1 MCVGSVV
8 MIQVN
13 QMRVDYDGFTA
24 VHDLSFEIP
33 AGQVFGLIGPNGAG
47 KTSTIRVIATLLQ
60 PTYGDIRVGGIDI
73 AEAPDQVHAILGYMP
88 DLAPVHEDLKVWEM
102 LDMFAAAH
110 GVPRRERLTR
120 VNACLDMVMMDKK
133 RDVKGK
139 ALSRGMMQRVILAKT
154 LLHEPDVLLLD
165 EPASGVDPVARIEFR
180 RILRRL
186 ANEGKSVMVSS
197 HILTELADMC
207 DAIGVMR
214 EGRMIVNGKIDDIVR
229 RVQPKRVVEI
239 DCPGGAESAAAMV
252 AGRPGV
258 NSASG
263 EGKTVSVEFEGDENE
278 LGRLLAYLVG
288 SGVPVTRFVEKRFG
302 VEDIMLE
309 LEAEGVRA

>member
-1 MCVGSVV
+1 
-8 MIQVN
+8 MIQVKN
-13 QMRVDYDGFTA
+13 LRVDYDGFTA

-47 KTSTIRVIATLLQ
+47 KTSTIRVIATLLD
-60 PTYGDIRVGGIDI
+60 PTYGEVRVDGIDI
-73 AEAPDQVHAILGYMP
+73 ADAPDQAHAILGYMP

-102 LDMFAAAH
+102 LDLFAAAH
-110 GVPRRERLTR
+110 GLPRRERLR
-120 VNACLDMVMMDKK
+120 RIDDCLDMVDMNAK

-139 ALSRGMMQRVILAKT
+139 ALSRGMMQRVVLAKT
-154 LLHEPDVLLLD
+154 LLHEPKAMLLD

-186 ANEGKSVMVSS
+186 ADEGKSVLVSS

-214 EGRMIVNGKIDDIVR
+214 EGRMILNGKIDDIVR

-239 DCPGGAESAAAMV
+239 DCPGGADSAAAMLKD
-252 AGRPGV
+252 RPGV
-258 NSASG
+258 AGVSS
-263 EGKTVSVEFEGDENE
+263 ESQTVSVQFEGDENE
-278 LGRLLAYLVG
+278 LGRLLAYLVS
-288 SGVPVTRFVEKRFG
+288 SGVVVTRFVEKRFG

-309 LEAEGVRA
+309 LEAEGVPA